1 MSLETPECEAHGG
14 SSNARGKRPP
24 AVEINSFSSYPKNT
38 DLRTNIYFALE
49 RLLGYST
56 ITSQFIST
64 TKIEGNKTYVK
75 SLNFIGKGVILV
87 LGISIY
93 LGSKKVVDQEAY
105 IRQMRES
112 GFRSIFTSLHIPEDD
127 SSNYEEQLKEL
138 GKLALK
144 LEMELM
150 ADISP
155 TSLKALG
162 FDWSNAEKLV
172 NWGLTGLRIDY
183 GVPETTIIELSHK
196 MKIALNAST
205 LTEEALERMR
215 ENGLNTDAVEA
226 WHNFYPRPETGIAL
240 DDFIEKNKWLKKAGL
255 TVMAFVPGD
264 GELRGP
270 LYQTLPTLEKH
281 REVSPFVG
289 FMELGKCAHVDK
301 TLIGDVGVK
310 EATLKQFNAY
320 QHDEILLHAIPVE
333 GIDLTMLQRVS
344 GYHKNRPDSARDCF
358 RSVESRQFASLGE
371 EDIKPYN
378 CVERP
383 TGTITI
389 DNKKYLRYQGEIQI
403 TKRDLPADEKV
414 NVIGRVIP
422 EDRSLLQWIKGDQKV
437 RIQF

>member
-1 MSLETPECEAHGG
+1 
-14 SSNARGKRPP
+14 
-24 AVEINSFSSYPKNT
+24 
-38 DLRTNIYFALE
+38 
-49 RLLGYST
+49 
-56 ITSQFIST
+56 
-64 TKIEGNKTYVK
+64 
-75 SLNFIGKGVILV
+75 V

-93 LGSKKVVDQEAY
+93 LGNKKMADQEAY
-105 IRQMRES
+105 IKEMHES

-127 SSNYEEQLKEL
+127 SSKYEEQLKEL

-162 FDWSNAEKLV
+162 FDWSNAEQLL

-205 LTEEALERMR
+205 LTEEALERMK

-240 DDFIEKNKWLKKAGL
+240 DDFIEKNKWLKEAGL

-281 REVSPFVG
+281 RLVPPFAG
-289 FMELGKCAHVDK
+289 FMELDKRAYVDK
-301 TLIGDVGVK
+301 
-310 EATLKQFNAY
+310 
-320 QHDEILLHAIPVE
+320 ILQTQPNPVAE
-333 GIDLTMLQRVS
+333 RKAM
-344 GYHKNRPDSARDCF
+344 
-358 RSVESRQFASLGE
+358 EERQ
-371 EDIKPYN
+371 P
-378 CVERP
+378 
-383 TGTITI
+383 
-389 DNKKYLRYQGEIQI
+389 
-403 TKRDLPADEKV
+403 
-414 NVIGRVIP
+414 IGRMGTP
-422 EDRSLLQWIKGDQKV
+422 EEIANAALFIASDEASFVTGSNFIIDGGLVAR
-437 RIQF
+437 

>member
-1 MSLETPECEAHGG
+1 
-14 SSNARGKRPP
+14 
-24 AVEINSFSSYPKNT
+24 
-38 DLRTNIYFALE
+38 
-49 RLLGYST
+49 
-56 ITSQFIST
+56 
-64 TKIEGNKTYVK
+64 
-75 SLNFIGKGVILV
+75 V

-93 LGSKKVVDQEAY
+93 LGNKKVADQETY
-105 IRQMRES
+105 MRKMRES

-162 FDWSNAEKLV
+162 FGWSNAEQLL

-205 LTEEALERMR
+205 LTEETLERMK

-240 DDFIEKNKWLKKAGL
+240 NELIEKNKWLKEAGL

-281 REVSPFVG
+281 RNVSPFAG
-289 FMELGKCAHVDK
+289 FMELGKRAYVDK
-301 TLIGDVGVK
+301 ILIGDIEVGK
-310 EATLKQFNAY
+310 ATLNQFNAH
-320 QHDEILLHAIPVE
+320 QDDEILLHAIPE
-333 GIDLTMLQRVS
+333 ESIDLTMLQRVS

-371 EDIKPYN
+371 GDITPYN
-378 CVERP
+378 CVER
-383 TGTITI
+383 TAGTITI
-389 DNKKYLRYQGEIQI
+389 DNKKYLRYQDEIQI

-414 NVIGRVIP
+414 NVIGRVILG
-422 EDRSLLQWIKGDQKV
+422 DRELLQWVKGDQK
-437 RIQF
+437 IQIRWVE

>member
-1 MSLETPECEAHGG
+1 
-14 SSNARGKRPP
+14 
-24 AVEINSFSSYPKNT
+24 
-38 DLRTNIYFALE
+38 
-49 RLLGYST
+49 
-56 ITSQFIST
+56 
-64 TKIEGNKTYVK
+64 
-75 SLNFIGKGVILV
+75 LNFIGKGVILV

-93 LGSKKVVDQEAY
+93 LGNKKVADQETY
-105 IRQMRES
+105 MRKMRES

-162 FDWSNAEKLV
+162 FGWSNAEQLL

-205 LTEEALERMR
+205 LTEETLERIK

-226 WHNFYPRPETGIAL
+226 WHNFYPRPE
-240 DDFIEKNKWLKKAGL
+240 

-281 REVSPFVG
+281 RNVSPFAG
-289 FMELGKCAHVDK
+289 FMELGKRAYVDK
-301 TLIGDVGVK
+301 ILIGDIEVGK
-310 EATLKQFNAY
+310 ATLNQFNAH
-320 QHDEILLHAIPVE
+320 QDDEILLHAIPE
-333 GIDLTMLQRVS
+333 ESIDLT
-344 GYHKNRPDSARDCF
+344 
-358 RSVESRQFASLGE
+358 
-371 EDIKPYN
+371 
-378 CVERP
+378 
-383 TGTITI
+383 
-389 DNKKYLRYQGEIQI
+389 
-403 TKRDLPADEKV
+403 
-414 NVIGRVIP
+414 
-422 EDRSLLQWIKGDQKV
+422 
-437 RIQF
+437 